1 MQLGKLLDGIAVS
14 DFRGNSEIEIK
25 GLAYDSRSVKPGYLF
40 VALKG
45 QAEDGHNFIKNALQ
59 NGAVA
64 LVLEQSRWTDTKTA
78 IVQVSNSREAL
89 SGLAVNFYNRPFN
102 GMTLIGI
109 TGTNGKT
116 TSSYVLESILSA
128 AGAVPGVI
136 GTINYRF
143 SGQTLE
149 APVTTPESLDLMSI
163 LRKMGDGGVTDVV
176 MEVSSHAL
184 HLGRVRGCPF
194 HVGVFTNISRDHLDY
209 HNSMEDYFEAKSLLF
224 RGLGEK
230 EPHHLT
236 WAVINADDPKGKEL
250 IRLTEAN
257 VVTYGLE
264 KDRDV
269 RAEGVQLTRSGMTA
283 SLVTTAGKIDIHSSL
298 IGNFNIYNI
307 LAASAA
313 ALCLGID
320 LNVVASGIARLEGV
334 PGRLELVKN
343 RQSLAIVVDYA
354 HTPDALL
361 KAITSVKPL
370 TKGRLITVFGCGGD
384 RDKGKRREMGR
395 VAGEHSDLAFVTS
408 DNPRTEDP
416 AAIAAQIEEGVH
428 ESGLKKLEGASDED
442 LAGPGYILELDRGK
456 AIQSAIALA
465 HERDLILIAG
475 KGHEDY
481 QIIGK
486 EKRHFDDREVA
497 AEAVREL
504 EIATHNRNISISA
517 GGVYP

>member
-1 MQLGKLLDGIAVS
+1 MQLVKLLDGIAVK
-14 DFRGNSEIEIK
+14 DFRGNSEIEIR

-45 QAEDGHNFIKNALQ
+45 QAEDGHDFIKDALK

-64 LVLEQSRWTDTKTA
+64 LVLEQSRWTDTKAA
-78 IVQVSNSREAL
+78 IVQVSNSREVL
-89 SGLAVNFYNRPFN
+89 SMLAVNFYNRPFN

-128 AGAVPGVI
+128 AGVVPGVI

-163 LRKMGDGGVTDVV
+163 LRKMADGGVTDVV

-209 HNSMEDYFEAKSLLF
+209 HNSMEAYFEAKSLLF

-230 EPHHLT
+230 GDHHLT
-236 WAVINADDPKGKEL
+236 WAVINADDPKAEEL

-257 VVTYGLE
+257 VVTYGLK

-269 RAEGVQLTRSGMTA
+269 RAEGVQLTRNGMTA
-283 SLVTTAGKIDIHSSL
+283 RLVTTEGKINIHSSL
-298 IGNFNIYNI
+298 IGDFNIYNI

-320 LNVVASGIARLEGV
+320 LKVVASGIARLKGV

-361 KAITSVKPL
+361 KAISSVKSL

-428 ESGLKKLEGASDED
+428 ESGLKKIEGTSDED
-442 LAGPGYILELDRGK
+442 LTGPGYIIELDRGK
-456 AIQSAIALA
+456 AIRSAIELA
-465 HERDLILIAG
+465 HKSDLVLIAG
-475 KGHEDY
+475 KGHENY
-481 QIIGK
+481 QVIGK

-497 AEAVREL
+497 SEAVR
-504 EIATHNRNISISA
+504 
-517 GGVYP
+517 